1 MSVISVLLYMAS
13 IVAANLVTAKFH
25 PISIGVL
32 LVPAGT
38 FFIGVSFLARN
49 LVQGR
54 YGKRKTYL
62 AIAVATVISAA
73 SEWWLSGTAMIVV
86 ASAISFV
93 LSESTDTEA
102 YSRFRLTLPQRVLW
116 SGSIAGVV
124 DSAVFVIVG
133 LSPVG
138 VGYLT
143 WAEVPYAILGQL
155 LVKTAV
161 QALGALAVY
170 YAQPTK
176 DTT

>member
-1 MSVISVLLYMAS
+1 MISVLLYMAS
-13 IVAANLVTAKFH
+13 IIAANLVTAKFH
-25 PISIGVL
+25 PLSFGAL

-38 FFIGVSFLARN
+38 FFIGLSFLSRN

-54 YGKRKTYL
+54 FGKRKTYYVI
-62 AIAVATVISAA
+62 AIATILSAI
-73 SEWWLSGTAMIVV
+73 SEWWLSGTVMIVV

-102 YSRFRLTLPQRVLW
+102 YSRFKLTLPQRVLW
-116 SGSIAGVV
+116 SGTIAGIV

-138 VGYLT
+138 VGFLS
-143 WAEVPYAILGQL
+143 WEQVPYAILGQL
-155 LVKTAV
+155 LVKTIV

-170 YAQPTK
+170 FVQHTK
-176 DTT
+176 NTVQ